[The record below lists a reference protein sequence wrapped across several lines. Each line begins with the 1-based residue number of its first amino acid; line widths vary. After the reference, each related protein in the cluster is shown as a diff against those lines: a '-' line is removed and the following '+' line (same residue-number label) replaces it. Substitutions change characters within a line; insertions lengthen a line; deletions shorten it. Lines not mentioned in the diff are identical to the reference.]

1 MIIHLESNSE
11 VIGVNSTGRDW
22 ASFFSTGY
30 VKMLGVSFL
39 EEENFLDD
47 TIYNILNLE

>member
-1 MIIHLESNSE
+1 MIIHLESKSQ
-11 VIGVNSTGRDW
+11 VIGVNSKRRDW

-30 VKMLGVSFL
+30 VKWLGMSFL
-39 EEENFLDD
+39 EEENHLDD